1 MRRVSEGRGRD
12 HRCVTV
18 SGVAD
23 GGSDPRVI
31 AVHRSASHTF
41 SKNTVASITL
51 VAGLGVDG
59 DAHAG
64 GTVRH
69 RSRVAGDPTQ
79 PNLRQ
84 VHLVAAE
91 TLAALT
97 AQGFDVAPGAI
108 GENITTAGV
117 DLLALPTGALLRL
130 GPDALVAIT
139 GLRNP
144 CRQLDGFA
152 PGLMGALIDRD
163 ASGDARYRAG
173 VMAVVVQGGVVPADA
188 PITVG
193 LPPQPHL
200 PLVRV

>member
-1 MRRVSEGRGRD
+1 MWRVTEGPGRD
-12 HRCVTV
+12 HRRVTV
-18 SGVAD
+18 FGVAD
-23 GGSDPRVI
+23 GGSDPRVV
-31 AVHRSASHTF
+31 AVHRNASHTF
-41 SKNTVASITL
+41 SKDTVASITL

-69 RSRVAGDPTQ
+69 RSRIARDPTQ

-91 TLAALT
+91 TLTAL
-97 AQGFDVAPGAI
+97 AEQGFDVVPGAM
-108 GENITTAGV
+108 GENITTVGL
-117 DLLALPTGALLRL
+117 DLFGLPTGALLRL
-130 GPDALVAIT
+130 GPEALVAVT
-139 GLRNP
+139 GLRHP
-144 CRQLDGFA
+144 CRQLDGLS
-152 PGLMGALIDRD
+152 PGLMSALIDRD
-163 ASGDARYRAG
+163 ASGDARYKAG

>member
-1 MRRVSEGRGRD
+1 MV
-12 HRCVTV
+12 
-18 SGVAD
+18 
-23 GGSDPRVI
+23 

-41 SKNTVASITL
+41 SKHTAASITL

-69 RSRVAGDPTQ
+69 RSRVAKDPTQ

-84 VHLVAAE
+84 VHLVATE
-91 TLAALT
+91 TLAAL
-97 AQGFDVAPGAI
+97 ADQGYEVVPGAM
-108 GENITTAGV
+108 GENITTIGL
-117 DLLALPTGALLRL
+117 DLFALPTGALLRL
-130 GPDALVAIT
+130 GPDALVAVT

-144 CRQLDGFA
+144 CRQLDGLA
-152 PGLMGALIDRD
+152 SGLMSALIDRD

-173 VMAVVVQGGVVPADA
+173 VMGVVVQGGVVPADA

-200 PLVRV
+200 PLARV